1 LIVTAVGWSFLA
13 DVVPLYEFYALLF
26 TDNGLSGAQI
36 SALFAVWS
44 IVGLL
49 AEVPSGALADRFS
62 PRLALMAAG
71 MLQAAGYAVWL
82 LMPGFVGYAAGFV
95 LWGVGGSLVS
105 GSFEALLYD
114 GLAAA
119 GSADRFARVLG
130 WSRGAGLLAQIPA
143 ALAATILFASG
154 GYWLVGWVSVALCVL
169 TAGLAWLIP
178 PVRPPV
184 PAQKPTEPERT
195 EPTQPTE
202 PTEPTESPG
211 EPGEPPGEPVGY
223 LAVLRAGVLESAAHP
238 TVRAAVLAVAMLTG
252 LDALDEYFSLL
263 ASGWGVPTVLIPLA
277 TLGLPLAGAI
287 GAALGGWA
295 NRKSTASLTMIFG
308 CGVAALVAAAVAD
321 RPAGLIGLGIYY
333 GLHRM
338 VLVVADTRLQESIT
352 GPARATVTSMASL
365 GSEFTA
371 LALYAAWA
379 IAGLPVAIVLI
390 AAVAATLPRSLRG
403 RVRRPAGAAW

>member
-1 LIVTAVGWSFLA
+1 
-13 DVVPLYEFYALLF
+13 VPLYEFYALLF
-26 TDNGLSGAQI
+26 ADNGLSDAQI

-71 MLQAAGYAVWL
+71 ILQAAGYAVWL

-114 GLAAA
+114 GLVAA

-130 WSRGAGLLAQIPA
+130 WSRGAGSLAQIPA
-143 ALAATILFASG
+143 GLAATILFASG
-154 GYWLVGWVSVALCVL
+154 GYWLVGWVSVAFCVL

-184 PAQKPTEPERT
+184 PARKPTEPERT
-195 EPTQPTE
+195 EPERTE
-202 PTEPTESPG
+202 RERIRQAG
-211 EPGEPPGEPVGY
+211 EPGEPPDEPFGY
-223 LAVLRAGVLESAAHP
+223 LAVLRAGIAEAAAHP

-277 TLGLPLAGAI
+277 TLGLPLAGAV

-295 NRKSTASLTMIFG
+295 NRMSTASLTVIFG

-321 RPAGLIGLGIYY
+321 RPAGLIGVGIYY
-333 GLHRM
+333 GLYRM

-352 GPARATVTSMASL
+352 GSARATVTSMASL

-371 LALYAAWA
+371 LALYVAWA

-390 AAVAATLPRSLRG
+390 AAVAAALPRSLRD
-403 RVRRPAGAAW
+403 RVRRPAGAAR